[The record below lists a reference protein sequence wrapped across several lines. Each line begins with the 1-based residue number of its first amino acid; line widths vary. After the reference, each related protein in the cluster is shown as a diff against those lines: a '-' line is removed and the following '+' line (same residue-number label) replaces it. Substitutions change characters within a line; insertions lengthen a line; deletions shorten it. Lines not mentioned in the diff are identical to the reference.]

1 MLSLTKT
8 INNISLEVEC
18 VQSPAAF
25 FAKCLHDAVDGTGTD
40 EGTLTRIIVSRS
52 EIDLGNI
59 KTEYER
65 IYNRTLL
72 SAIKV
77 IRKQTTPLEA
87 NFFIVIHFSFHFHFV
102 CKIHFYLE
110 YLISPTNLNRRYVSN
125 KFHVLIK

>member
-1 MLSLTKT
+1 MQY
-8 INNISLEVEC
+8 IIEIVFVVEC

-25 FAKCLHDAVDGTGTD
+25 FAKGLHGAVNGTGTD
-40 EGTLTRIIVSRS
+40 EGTLIRIIVSRS

-77 IRKQTTPLEA
+77 SRKHTGA
-87 NFFIVIHFSFHFHFV
+87 FSMAY
-102 CKIHFYLE
+102 YL
-110 YLISPTNLNRRYVSN
+110 L
-125 KFHVLIK
+125 